1 MSLDTFN
8 CFKAIELVTYRLI
21 SEGRAKD
28 NIISQTF
35 DDPNIVFHW
44 DLISEIPEE
53 AQSLELLREVIDLRF
68 TISGFSVANKLFE
81 EYKRASKMNIKGKR
95 V

>member
-1 MSLDTFN
+1 MDKTNDRGGLKHVSLDTFN

-53 AQSLELLREVIDLRF
+53 AVF
-68 TISGFSVANKLFE
+68 
-81 EYKRASKMNIKGKR
+81 RAVKGSHQLM
-95 V
+95 VYDQWIFCCQ